1 MKNRQ
6 KKLPVG
12 IEMFSDIRTEGF
24 YYVDKTAFIKELLD
38 SWGSVNL
45 FTRPRRF
52 GKSLTMSM
60 LKAFFEIGTDATL
73 FDGLDIS
80 KEKDLCDEFLGKFP
94 VIFVS
99 LKDIEGNSISDTTDM
114 LESVIT
120 EEALR
125 HQWLMD
131 SPKLTSYDKAQ
142 LERLLTGNFG
152 KSSYLTGSLRL
163 LSSLLYKH
171 FGKKTII
178 LIDEYDVPL
187 DKAYGRGYYE
197 QAAQLIRSMFSQTL
211 KTNSSLQFAI
221 ITGCLRISKES
232 IFTGINNLLV
242 NTIVDT
248 EYDEY
253 FGFTDE
259 EVQRMVSYYGM
270 EASYETIKEWYDGYQ
285 FGNSNIYCP
294 WDVLSYVREHLK
306 NATAPAKMYWINTSG
321 NSIIRNL
328 ISRADSKM
336 KAELEQLIN
345 GGSITKQVRLELT
358 YKDLD
363 KPKNGQPDTNRE
375 NLWSILFVTGYLTL
389 AEPSVDARTF
399 KLTIP
404 NKEIHEI
411 FTSQIN
417 EWFQDTVVQGD
428 TARLQKFCE
437 TVKNGDAAA
446 LETMFS
452 AYLADTISIR
462 DTNTPKPMKENF
474 YHGLLLGI
482 LCCEGAWIVRSNQ
495 ESGIGY
501 ADILVEVPAEKIGC
515 IFEMKYAENGNFD
528 VACVRAMKQME
539 QNDYIAVLR
548 QEGIQTIHMYGISCF
563 KKMCKVLYK
572 KGK

>member
-1 MKNRQ
+1 MKNRP

-52 GKSLTMSM
+52 GKSLTMNM
-60 LKAFFEIGTDATL
+60 LKAFFEIGTDAAL
-73 FDGLDIS
+73 FEGLDIS
-80 KEKDLCDEFLGKFP
+80 KEKNLCDEFLGKFP

-99 LKDIEGNSISDTTDM
+99 LKDIEGNGINDATDM

-131 SPKLTSYDKAQ
+131 SPKLTPYDKAQ
-142 LERLLTGNFG
+142 LERLLTGNFE
-152 KSSYLTGSLRL
+152 KISYLTGSLRL

-187 DKAYGRGYYE
+187 DKAYERGYYE
-197 QAAQLIRSMFSQTL
+197 QAAQLIRSLFSQTL
-211 KTNSSLQFAI
+211 KTNSNLQFAI
-221 ITGCLRISKES
+221 ITGCLRVSKES

-242 NTIVDT
+242 NTIIDT

-259 EVQRMVSYYGM
+259 EVQQMLSYYGM
-270 EASYETIKEWYDGYQ
+270 ESSYETIKEWYDGYQ

-328 ISRADSKM
+328 ISRTDSKM
-336 KAELEQLIN
+336 RAELEQLMN
-345 GGSITKQVRLELT
+345 GGSVTKQVRMELT

-363 KPKNGQPDTNRE
+363 RPKNGQPDTNRE
-375 NLWSILFVTGYLTL
+375 NLWSMLLVTGYLTI
-389 AEPSVDARTF
+389 AETSVDARTF
-399 KLTIP
+399 KLVIP

-411 FTSQIN
+411 FTSQIS
-417 EWFQDTVVQGD
+417 EWFQNTVVQGD
-428 TARLQKFCE
+428 TARLRKFCE

-446 LETMFS
+446 LENTFC
-452 AYLADTISIR
+452 AYLADTISIW
-462 DTNTPKPMKENF
+462 DTNAPKPMKENF

-482 LCCEGAWIVRSNQ
+482 LSCEGAWIVKSNQ

-501 ADILVEVPAEKIGC
+501 TDILVEIPSEKIGC

-528 VACVRAMKQME
+528 AACVEAMQQIE
-539 QNDYIAVLR
+539 QKDYAAILR
-548 QEGIQTIHMYGISCF
+548 QEGLQTIHTYGISCF
-563 KKMCKVLYK
+563 KKMCKVYYK
-572 KGK
+572 KEK